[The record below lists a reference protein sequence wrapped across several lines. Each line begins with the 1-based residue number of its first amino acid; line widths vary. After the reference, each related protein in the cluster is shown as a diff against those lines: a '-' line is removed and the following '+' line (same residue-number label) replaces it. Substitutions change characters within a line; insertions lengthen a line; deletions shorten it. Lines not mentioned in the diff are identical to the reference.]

1 MRVASVIAENS
12 TLAHQQILQVAPYA
26 DVIELRLDHWQ
37 DLTIQDVAALRK
49 AITQPVMFTLRQA
62 AQGGHCQ
69 LDEDARLALIW
80 RLAALE
86 PEYID
91 LEWDTAAEF
100 VNKLSAAYP
109 HIQLIGSYHDF
120 TETPA
125 DLTQL
130 FQRIFNPAFTI
141 HKIAT
146 FANTICDT
154 LRLLI
159 FLQDTSQQHR
169 LIGMAMGEY
178 GETSRIL
185 APVVGSLFTY
195 GSVDSQS
202 AAAPGQLTLQ
212 ELTEIYRVHLL
223 NRQTQIYALLGDPIS
238 QSPGHRV
245 HNAVFQ
251 QLQKNAVYVKLR
263 VAPAL
268 LDEAFSL
275 CKQLPFYGFS
285 VTIPHKETIV
295 PLLDELVGTAQAMQI
310 ANTIKRENDR
320 YLGFNTDSIG
330 CAVVLQQAGVD
341 LSDCR
346 VLILG
351 AGGSAKAIAHALL
364 EQGADI
370 TLCNRTV
377 ERAREFAVQHGG
389 RSMSFEELFATSMA
403 CRAPMDGLPYDVII
417 NTLPAD
423 AFIEQCDSW
432 QLSPARPGKTQI
444 AMDIVLKPLRTR
456 FIEKADA
463 AGWHTITGDALFV
476 AQGERQLQIW
486 FGLSATTVANKMI

>member
-1 MRVASVIAENS
+1 MRVASIIAENS

-26 DVIELRLDHWQ
+26 DVIELRLDYWQ
-37 DLTIQDVAALRK
+37 NLVLQEVAALRK
-49 AITQPVMFTLRQA
+49 AITQPVMFTLRQT
-62 AQGGHCQ
+62 AQGGRCQ
-69 LDEDARLALIW
+69 LDEGARLELIW
-80 RLAALE
+80 QLAALE
-86 PEYID
+86 PGYID

-100 VNKLSAAYP
+100 VNKLSAVYP

-120 TETPA
+120 TETPT

-159 FLQDTSQQHR
+159 FLRNTSQQHR

-212 ELTEIYRVHLL
+212 ELTEIYHVHLL

-238 QSPGHRV
+238 QSPGHSV
-245 HNAVFQ
+245 HNAAFQ

-310 ANTIKRENDR
+310 TNTIKREDGS

-330 CAVVLQQAGVD
+330 CAVVLQQASVD

-364 EQGADI
+364 EQGVDI

-377 ERAREFAVQHGG
+377 ERAQQFTAQYGG
-389 RSMSFEELFATSMA
+389 RSMSFEELFSAGEPPA
-403 CRAPMDGLPYDVII
+403 LPGAPYDVII
-417 NTLPAD
+417 NTLPAE
-423 AFIEQCDSW
+423 AFIEQCDHW
-432 QLSPARPGKTQI
+432 QLPAAQPGQIQI

-456 FIEKADA
+456 FIEKAA
-463 AGWHTITGDALFV
+463 TAGWHTITGDALFI

-486 FGLSATTVANKMI
+486 FGLSEEQSKVMKL

>member
-1 MRVASVIAENS
+1 
-12 TLAHQQILQVAPYA
+12 
-26 DVIELRLDHWQ
+26 
-37 DLTIQDVAALRK
+37 
-49 AITQPVMFTLRQA
+49 MFTLRQT
-62 AQGGHCQ
+62 AQGGRCQ
-69 LDEDARLALIW
+69 LDEGARLELIW
-80 RLAALE
+80 QLAALE

-109 HIQLIGSYHDF
+109 HIQLVGSYHDF
-120 TETPA
+120 TETPT

-159 FLQDTSQQHR
+159 FLRNTSQQHR

-212 ELTEIYRVHLL
+212 ELTEIYHVHLL
-223 NRQTQIYALLGDPIS
+223 NRQTQIYALLGNPIS

-245 HNAVFQ
+245 HNAAFK

-310 ANTIKRENDR
+310 ANTIKREDDR
-320 YLGFNTDSIG
+320 YFGFNTDSIG
-330 CAVVLQQAGVD
+330 CAAVLQQAGVD
-341 LSDCR
+341 LSGCR

-377 ERAREFAVQHGG
+377 ERAQQFTAQYGG
-389 RSMSFEELFATSMA
+389 RSMSFGELFSAGGPPA
-403 CRAPMDGLPYDVII
+403 LPGVPYDVII
-417 NTLPAD
+417 NTLPAE
-423 AFIEQCDSW
+423 AFIEQCDHW
-432 QLSPARPGKTQI
+432 QLPAAQPGQIQI

-456 FIEKADA
+456 FIEKTEA
-463 AGWHTITGDALFV
+463 AGWHTITGDALFI

-486 FGLSATTVANKMI
+486 FGLSEEQSKVMKL